1 MNLYNCT
8 ILLTGASGGIGSA
21 VAKVLSLKGAKLLLV
36 GRNES
41 ALTPIAQQLT
51 GEHQIVVADINT
63 PAGRE
68 YIIEQCNRFGG
79 IDLIIN
85 SAGILNFKFFDQQS
99 EKSIEHTLSTNLL
112 APMLLC
118 NKLIPLLKQ
127 KKEAAIVNVGS
138 TFGSIG
144 HPGFTTY
151 CASKFGLRG
160 FTEALGRELA
170 DTKIKVFYLAP
181 RATATALNSDAVT
194 ALNDA
199 LGNQVDSAEW
209 VASELISLLES
220 NKHQRYLGWPEKL
233 FVHLNALFPG
243 LVHSALVKKIPIIRK
258 FSEL

>member
-1 MNLYNCT
+1 MDLYNCT
-8 ILLTGASGGIGSA
+8 ILLTGASGGIGAA
-21 VAKVLSLKGAKLLLV
+21 VAQGLSLKGAKLLLV
-36 GRNES
+36 GRNEQI
-41 ALTPIAQQLT
+41 LKPLAQQLE
-51 GEHQIVVADINT
+51 GEHQVVVADINT
-63 PAGRE
+63 PEGRE
-68 YIIEQCNRFGG
+68 HIIEQCNRCGG

-85 SAGILNFKFFDQQS
+85 LAGILEFKFFDQQS
-99 EKSIEHTLSTNLL
+99 EKSIEQTLSTNLL

-181 RATATALNSDAVT
+181 RATATSLNSNAIT
-194 ALNDA
+194 ALNEA
-199 LGNQVDSAEW
+199 LGNKVDSPEW
-209 VASELISLLES
+209 VASELISLLGS
-220 NKHQRYLGWPEKL
+220 NKNQRYLGWPEKL
-233 FVHLNALFPG
+233 FVRLNALFPR

-258 FSEL
+258 FSEQ